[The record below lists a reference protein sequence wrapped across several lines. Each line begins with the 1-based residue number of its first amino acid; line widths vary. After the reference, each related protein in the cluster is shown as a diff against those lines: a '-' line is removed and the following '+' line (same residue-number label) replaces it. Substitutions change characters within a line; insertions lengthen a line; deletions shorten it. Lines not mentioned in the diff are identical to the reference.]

1 MMKSP
6 NGLIELEKP
15 GYEPSLDGLRAIAVM
30 AVLLYHLGATGLH
43 GGFIGVDVFY
53 IISGFLITRILL
65 SQFEQAKF
73 DYTEFLVR
81 RCRRLLPALFLT
93 IVLTLIGAFLVMSP
107 KHFSET
113 AESAVYSSVSLANW
127 YFWIDSSYFSAGKH
141 VRPLLHTWSLG
152 VEVQFYLAWPLV
164 MALVSWIFYYSRWT
178 AFFVMVFIGAVS
190 FFASVYVQD
199 GYPSAAFYLSIFRVW
214 QFAAGGC
221 IAILLLLPGKNG
233 DIFISEKLHWLFF
246 VGGIVLLGM
255 SMFLLSSD
263 NYNAIRAV
271 LPTIATCALL
281 IGIRTSASRVL
292 LGSRPL
298 VRLGQTSYSLYLIH
312 WPLIILYRYWAF
324 RPLNAWEMIILAGVS
339 MLLAE
344 LMYRLVEERFR
355 LPWAGNQKGEVRLVG
370 FVVSSIVMAIGF
382 SGSLIAYQNGWN
394 WRLSEARQEA
404 NLETHLSIHC
414 GANFKSLAETA
425 CAFGQPKKDPDIVVI
440 GDSHALEFAKGFEAL
455 VQADDLSAVLVRQY
469 GVLPFKGVTTY
480 GGEWKVGDFEEN
492 LTRVADVPSQIVVI
506 HARFAQYWWG
516 IDAEGEPPT
525 RIGFQDGSPDGI
537 EPSQHAFRVGLD
549 NTLAHF
555 KNAGSKLVVIGAIP
569 YPGLDSS
576 QCIVRPSY
584 LISED
589 HSEKSCEGLTRM
601 ESKERASAVNR
612 VLKKRVEQEGHL
624 FIDPTSVFCPETQS
638 TCLRMFDGK
647 VIYHDSNHLNGVGAS
662 ILADYVWAMIKQ
674 NFGEPFMASM

>member
-1 MMKSP
+1 MMKPFEGFSAQ
-6 NGLIELEKP
+6 EKP
-15 GYEPSLDGLRAIAVM
+15 VYEPSLDGLRAIAVM
-30 AVLLYHLGATGLH
+30 AVLLYHLGATGLY

-53 IISGFLITRILL
+53 VISGFLITRILL

-113 AESAVYSSVSLANW
+113 AESAVFSSVSLANW

-152 VEVQFYLAWPLV
+152 VEVQFYLIWPAV
-164 MALVSWIFYYSRWT
+164 MALVAWIYYYSRWI
-178 AFFVMVFIGAVS
+178 AFFTMAAIGGIS
-190 FFASVYVQD
+190 FLASVGVQNN
-199 GYPSAAFYLSIFRVW
+199 YPSAAFYLSIFRVW

-221 IAILLLLPGKNG
+221 IAILLLLPGKNDDG
-233 DIFISEKLHWLFF
+233 FIPVKLHWMFF
-246 VGGIVLLGM
+246 IGGLGLLGLSMVLLT
-255 SMFLLSSD
+255 SE

-271 LPTIATCALL
+271 LPTVATCALL
-281 IGIRTSASRVL
+281 IGIRTSLSRIL

-298 VRLGQTSYSLYLIH
+298 VRLGQTSYSLYLVH
-312 WPLIILYRYWAF
+312 WPLIILYRYWVF
-324 RPLNAWEMIILAGVS
+324 RPLNVWEMLILAGVS

-344 LMYRLVEERFR
+344 LMYRLIEERFR
-355 LPWAGNQKGEVRLVG
+355 LPWAGNQKGEVRFVG
-370 FVVSSIVMAIGF
+370 VVVASLVMAIGF
-382 SGSLIAYQNGWN
+382 SGSMIAHQNGWN
-394 WRLSEARQEA
+394 WRLSEERQEA
-404 NLETHLSIHC
+404 NLETQLSIQC
-414 GANFKSLAETA
+414 SDNFKSITESA
-425 CAFGQPKKDPDIVVI
+425 CAFGYPKEDLDIVVI
-440 GDSHALEFAKGFEAL
+440 GDSHAFEFAKGFEAL

-492 LTRVADVPSQIVVI
+492 LMRVADVPSQIVVI

-516 IDAEGEPPT
+516 VDAEGQPPT
-525 RIGFQDGSPDGI
+525 RIGFHDGAADGI
-537 EPSQHAFRVGLD
+537 EPSQQAFKIGLD

-624 FIDPTSVFCPETQS
+624 FIDPTLVFCPEIQS
-638 TCLRMFDGK
+638 TCLRMVDGK